1 MKPPF
6 EYRMAILILAGG
18 CIPPLIT
25 QFLAWSLDLSWLRAA
40 ELTFIVCIPLAIWM
54 AAKINERWH
63 DDRED

>member
-1 MKPPF
+1 MRPPF
-6 EYRMAILILAGG
+6 EYRIAILILLGG
-18 CIPPLIT
+18 CLPVLIT

>member
-6 EYRMAILILAGG
+6 EYRMVILILVGG
-18 CIPPLIT
+18 CIPLLIT

>member
-6 EYRMAILILAGG
+6 EYRIAILILVGG
-18 CIPPLIT
+18 CLPVLIT

>member
-6 EYRMAILILAGG
+6 EYRIAILILAGG
-18 CIPPLIT
+18 RLPILIT

-63 DDRED
+63 DDQE

>member
-6 EYRMAILILAGG
+6 EYRIAILILTGG
-18 CIPPLIT
+18 CLPVLIT

-40 ELTFIVCIPLAIWM
+40 ELTFIVCIPVAIWM